1 MQYTNTNDKK
11 KFNKLLQ
18 KIANKDK
25 YAWEEFYKAY
35 GRMIIL
41 VAKLIVHK
49 PDLVDEVKNDVLYK
63 VWQFSLKKQYLDK
76 PICWLYIVITN
87 CAKDKLKESEI
98 YSELYESIAIAKS
111 VEPIEDNDEFIR
123 RIKFL
128 SEDEQRILILKF
140 TNGLTFK
147 EIASELNSSTS
158 TISSVYYRALEKIKK
173 NL

>member
-1 MQYTNTNDKK
+1 M
-11 KFNKLLQ
+11 
-18 KIANKDK
+18 
-25 YAWEEFYKAY
+25 
-35 GRMIIL
+35 
-41 VAKLIVHK
+41 
-49 PDLVDEVKNDVLYK
+49 
-63 VWQFSLKKQYLDK
+63 
-76 PICWLYIVITN
+76 
-87 CAKDKLKESEI
+87 KESEI

>member
-76 PICWLYIVITN
+76 PIGWL
-87 CAKDKLKESEI
+87 